1 MHSFSWHTTTR
12 PPGKHLRQLTSI
24 DRRIQLAATSNEPSR
39 GASGA
44 APVPDGFHEFLQRR
58 QPVTSG
64 GEASAAS
71 GEHVAST
78 RTSAGSA
85 GDATAATSSTGPS
98 AASATGGRIG
108 LLAPFVPAVR
118 DSPNYSAPP
127 PLVPQRSDPASLV
140 SSQQDE
146 ATTAGGAAS
155 SATPPSQPL
164 PAGAAAATG
173 NRVLV
178 HPRQKGN
185 VVLKHIRNVPWE
197 YSDDI
202 APDFMVGQ
210 RNCVTF
216 LSLRCVCT
224 AHHPCL
230 HSLRSVSNV
239 SYLAHIVYSF

>member
-1 MHSFSWHTTTR
+1 MSGERLASTTT
-12 PPGKHLRQLTSI
+12 TSAGFAG
-24 DRRIQLAATSNEPSR
+24 DAATS
-39 GASGA
+39 
-44 APVPDGFHEFLQRR
+44 
-58 QPVTSG
+58 
-64 GEASAAS
+64 
-71 GEHVAST
+71 
-78 RTSAGSA
+78 
-85 GDATAATSSTGPS
+85 ATSSTGPS
-98 AASATGGRIG
+98 SGSATGGRIG

-127 PLVPQRSDPASLV
+127 PPVPQRSDQASSA

-146 ATTAGGAAS
+146 GTTTAGAASAS

-164 PAGAAAATG
+164 PAGAAAAMG

-185 VVLKHIRNVPWE
+185 VVLKYIRNVPWE

-216 LSLRCVCT
+216 LSLRWVCRPLLT
-224 AHHPCL
+224 FSP
-230 HSLRSVSNV
+230 SVS
-239 SYLAHIVYSF
+239 SFPSLVHNLFSFSWHFVLLLRRCV